1 MTGGGPPAVR
11 EPEEGPMLDP
21 DVVADRRRLKRRL
34 ATWRIAAFV
43 LAVVALIA
51 VAARLGGVGDLV
63 DKARPHVA
71 RLTVKGIILDD
82 RKMLE
87 TIAKLAETDAV
98 KGVVVSIDSP
108 GGSTAG
114 GEGLYT
120 ALRALSAKKPTVA
133 HVGSLAASAGYL
145 TAIGT
150 DHIVA
155 RRTALTGSIGVL
167 VQWGDVSKLMDMV
180 GVKLDEVKSTPL
192 KAEPTPF
199 KPTSPEARAMLDRVV
214 KDTYAWFVGL
224 VAERRGLAREKA
236 LELADGRVVTGAQAL
251 ELKLVDEIGE
261 ESVAQAWLETKG
273 VEKGLKVRDWKPE
286 KKIGDWPVAE
296 SVAEAAVRGMVSA
309 LGLESHVDGLR
320 SLDGL
325 RSVWHLGAGEN
336 PSNSGGIGR

>member
-1 MTGGGPPAVR
+1 
-11 EPEEGPMLDP
+11 MLDP
-21 DVVADRRRLKRRL
+21 DVVADRRRLKRKL
-34 ATWRIAAFV
+34 GLWRALFFV
-43 LAVVALIA
+43 AAVVALIA
-51 VAARLGGVGDLV
+51 VAFRLAGFGEMV
-63 DKARPHVA
+63 DKSRPHIA
-71 RLTVKGIILDD
+71 RITVQGVILPD
-82 RKMLE
+82 RKLLE
-87 TIAKLAETDAV
+87 TIQRVAATEAV
-98 KGVVVSIDSP
+98 KGVIVSIDSP

-120 ALRALSAKKPTVA
+120 ELRLLAAKKPTVA
-133 HVGSLAASAGYL
+133 HVGTLAASAGYL

-167 VQWGDVSKLMDMV
+167 VQWADVSKLMETV

-199 KPTSPEARAMLDRVV
+199 KPASPEARAMLDRVV

-224 VAERRGLAREKA
+224 VAERRGLTREKA

-251 ELKLVDEIGE
+251 EAKLVDEIGE
-261 ESVAQAWLETKG
+261 ESVAVAWLRSKG
-273 VEKGLKVRDWKPE
+273 VEADLKVRDWKPE
-286 KKIGDWPVAE
+286 KKIGDWPIAE
-296 SVAEAAVRGMVSA
+296 SFAEALVRGTVSA
-309 LGLESHVDGLR
+309 LGLEPRVDALR

-325 RSVWHLGAGEN
+325 QSVWHLGSGEN

>member
-1 MTGGGPPAVR
+1 
-11 EPEEGPMLDP
+11 MLDP
-21 DVVADRRRLKRRL
+21 DVVADRRRLKRKL
-34 ATWRIAAFV
+34 GLWRTLAFV
-43 LAVVALIA
+43 LAVVALLA
-51 VAARLGGVGDLV
+51 VVARLGGVGDLV

-71 RLTVKGIILDD
+71 RLTVQGMMLPD
-82 RKMLE
+82 RKLLE
-87 TIAKLAETDAV
+87 TVDKLAKSDAV
-98 KGVVVSIDSP
+98 KGVIVSIDSP
-108 GGSTAG
+108 GGATSA

-120 ALRALSAKKPTVA
+120 ALRKLAEKKPTVA

-167 VQWGDVSKLMDMV
+167 VQWGDVSDLMKTV
-180 GVKLDEVKSTPL
+180 GVKLEEVKSTPL

-224 VAERRGLAREKA
+224 VAERRGLSPERMK
-236 LELADGRVVTGAQAL
+236 ELADGRILNGAQAL
-251 ELKLVDEIGE
+251 EAKLVDELGE
-261 ESVAQAWLETKG
+261 ESVAVAWLETKG
-273 VEKGLKVRDWKPE
+273 VDKDLPIRDWKPE
-286 KKIGDWPVAE
+286 RKLGDWPLAE
-296 SVAEAAVRGMVSA
+296 SIAAAVARGTLSA
-309 LGLESHVDGLR
+309 LGLETRVDAIR

-325 RSVWHLGAGEN
+325 QSHWHLGAGEN

>member
-1 MTGGGPPAVR
+1 
-11 EPEEGPMLDP
+11 MLDP

-34 ATWRIAAFV
+34 GLWRAVAFV
-43 LAVVALIA
+43 LAVVALAA
-51 VAARLGGVGDLV
+51 VAARLGGVDDLV

-71 RLTVKGIILDD
+71 RLSVKGIILDD
-82 RKMLE
+82 RKTLE
-87 TIAKLAETDAV
+87 TIAKLGETDAV

-108 GGSTAG
+108 GGATSG

-145 TAIGT
+145 TALGT
-150 DHIVA
+150 DHIVV

-167 VQWGDVSKLMDMV
+167 VQWGDVSKLMETV
-180 GVKLDEVKSTPL
+180 GVKLEEVKSTPM

-214 KDTYAWFVGL
+214 KDTYGWFVGL
-224 VAERRGLAREKA
+224 VAERRGLTPEKA
-236 LELADGRVVTGAQAL
+236 RELADGRVVTGAQAL
-251 ELKLVDEIGE
+251 ELKLVDELGE
-261 ESVAQAWLETKG
+261 ESVAQAWLESKG
-273 VEKGLKVRDWKPE
+273 VDKGLKIRDWKPE
-286 KKIGDWPVAE
+286 RKIGDWPMAE
-296 SVAEAAVRGMVSA
+296 SVTAAIVRGTLSA
-309 LGLESHVDGLR
+309 LGLESRVDAVR

-325 RSVWHLGAGEN
+325 QSVWHLGSGEN